1 MINNSKNTPPKCI
14 DTKKFIN
21 LNLQLQER
29 INNWERERER
39 VQSPFLEENVWQI
52 IKLYKIRWVEKYLKE
67 KCIVLNTKIIKV
79 MLCNRIIVNHSIIS
93 KDNM

>member
-1 MINNSKNTPPKCI
+1 MYHPKV

-29 INNWERERER
+29 INNCERERER
-39 VQSPFLEENVWQI
+39 EGEQSPFLEENMRQI

-67 KCIVLNTKIIKV
+67 KCIVLNTK
-79 MLCNRIIVNHSIIS
+79 LS
-93 KDNM
+93 KSCYVIE

>member
-1 MINNSKNTPPKCI
+1 MYHPKV
-14 DTKKFIN
+14 DQKKKKKFIN

-29 INNWERERER
+29 INNWERERE
-39 VQSPFLEENVWQI
+39 QSPFLEENVRQI

-79 MLCNRIIVNHSIIS
+79 MLCNLKKS
-93 KDNM
+93 KT

>member
-1 MINNSKNTPPKCI
+1 MHVINNSKNTPPKCI

-39 VQSPFLEENVWQI
+39 ERVQSPFSEENVRQI

-67 KCIVLNTKIIKV
+67 KFIVLNTK
-79 MLCNRIIVNHSIIS
+79 LS
-93 KDNM
+93 KPCYVIE

>member
-1 MINNSKNTPPKCI
+1 M
-14 DTKKFIN
+14 
-21 LNLQLQER
+21 QER

-39 VQSPFLEENVWQI
+39 EQSPFLEENERQI
-52 IKLYKIRWVEKYLKE
+52 IKLYKIRWEEKYLKE
-67 KCIVLNTKIIKV
+67 NYIVLNTKIIKV

>member
-1 MINNSKNTPPKCI
+1 MSHPKV

-29 INNWERERER
+29 VNNWERERE
-39 VQSPFLEENVWQI
+39 QSPFLEENVRQI

-67 KCIVLNTKIIKV
+67 KCIVLNTK
-79 MLCNRIIVNHSIIS
+79 LS
-93 KDNM
+93 KSCYVKE